1 MAPASNSVVSSEKD
15 RQTAPPAP
23 KSAKLDKSVCD
34 EAVNNAATVVKV
46 EPSSPSTSQPV
57 SSLESNQTLVQ
68 KTKGKPAFA
77 PTETPANDRSTG
89 GENQNENVEKES
101 NVRRPAP
108 PTSPSNP
115 WWAKRWPTVGTKP
128 SASTT
133 SQGSVADSTPINTP
147 TPCPSE
153 TWESTSTELSRPV
166 MVKKIFIKGIKDTAL
181 TPDDI
186 KEYFLQFGHIV
197 DCGVSGLNKDESGN
211 PRAFVEFEDHDAV
224 EIIMSQSSIHKIKNV
239 AVEVQK
245 ADNDDV
251 DSSPPSLAAEQKEN
265 KDGSEEKGDEK
276 SGKHGGLLKTPSFA
290 SSMKGGDFGMK
301 GDVYGA
307 SVYPQF

>member
-1 MAPASNSVVSSEKD
+1 MTSILGEIVNIKTDMIQAMNSCQSVMNSFQSIYDRLSNLELAVSSRRRQRMAPASNSVVSSEKD

-89 GENQNENVEKES
+89 GENQTENVEKES

-115 WWAKRWPTVGTKP
+115 CWYKTIRVH
-128 SASTT
+128 
-133 SQGSVADSTPINTP
+133 
-147 TPCPSE
+147 
-153 TWESTSTELSRPV
+153 
-166 MVKKIFIKGIKDTAL
+166 
-181 TPDDI
+181 
-186 KEYFLQFGHIV
+186 HI
-197 DCGVSGLNKDESGN
+197 
-211 PRAFVEFEDHDAV
+211 PR
-224 EIIMSQSSIHKIKNV
+224 KCRR
-239 AVEVQK
+239 
-245 ADNDDV
+245 
-251 DSSPPSLAAEQKEN
+251 
-265 KDGSEEKGDEK
+265 
-276 SGKHGGLLKTPSFA
+276 
-290 SSMKGGDFGMK
+290 
-301 GDVYGA
+301 
-307 SVYPQF
+307 